1 MILTAETVEGLLK
14 EIAAQYESLTL
25 EELKSSI
32 IFVNGKD
39 IRDLKLFKTRLT
51 ENDQVLIFSPMA
63 GG

>member
-39 IRDLKLFKTRLT
+39 IRDLKLFKTKLT
-51 ENDQVLIFSPMA
+51 EKDQVLIFSPMA